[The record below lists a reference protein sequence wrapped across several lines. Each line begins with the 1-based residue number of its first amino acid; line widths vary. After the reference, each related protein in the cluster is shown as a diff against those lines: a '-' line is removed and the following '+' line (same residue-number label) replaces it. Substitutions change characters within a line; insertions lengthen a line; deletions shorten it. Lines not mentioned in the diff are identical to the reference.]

1 MERLKKILL
10 KILSALI
17 SVILTFI
24 VLEIA
29 AQIALNCFAG
39 EQTFRKYASLR
50 QLQKRYAQVGQRWSP
65 HRYLGHYPTPN
76 YQKDLNK
83 HNSLGFRGDEIVLP
97 KPAGRQRIVCMGGST
112 TYTTDVKDYHLS
124 YPALLEKELK
134 SRGYNVDVI
143 NDGVGSWTSWES
155 LVSFEFRVQYLEPD
169 IIILYHSVNDIL
181 PRMVWPPEAYR
192 GDNSGAST
200 PIIMPMPSIFEYSTL
215 IRYFMIRT
223 GLVKSH
229 SSMDRHVAAP
239 AKTFYLSEFVRQKR
253 AHTYPEGIF
262 KKVSAKEMF
271 ATNKPVYFRRNI
283 ENNIELARY
292 RNTKTVL
299 ATFAY
304 SPDFPDFPFASS
316 EEFIAAHSEM
326 NEVLK
331 DIARETGANLF
342 DFAKVFP
349 TDKRYYTDGVHVNS
363 EGSALKA
370 KLFAD
375 YLIESGLVKK

>member
-1 MERLKKILL
+1 VDK
-10 KILSALI
+10 
-17 SVILTFI
+17 
-24 VLEIA
+24 
-29 AQIALNCFAG
+29 
-39 EQTFRKYASLR
+39 
-50 QLQKRYAQVGQRWSP
+50 
-65 HRYLGHYPTPN
+65 LG
-76 YQKDLNK
+76 
-83 HNSLGFRGDEIVLP
+83 
-97 KPAGRQRIVCMGGST
+97 
-112 TYTTDVKDYHLS
+112 
-124 YPALLEKELK
+124 
-134 SRGYNVDVI
+134 
-143 NDGVGSWTSWES
+143 
-155 LVSFEFRVQYLEPD
+155 VQYLEPD
-169 IIILYHSVNDIL
+169 IIILYHGVNDIL
-181 PRMVWPPEAYR
+181 QRMVWPPEAYR
-192 GDNSGAST
+192 GDNSGTHT

-229 SSMDRHVAAP
+229 SSMERHVTAP
-239 AKTFYLSEFVRQKR
+239 AKTFHLSEFVRQKR

-262 KKVSAKEMF
+262 KEVSAKKMF
-271 ATNKPVYFRRNI
+271 ETNKPVYFRRNI

-304 SPDFPDFPFASS
+304 SPFFPDIPTASS

-349 TDKRYYTDGVHVNS
+349 TDKRYYTDGIHVNA